1 MEGALIASNIALW
14 IAVVVLAGIMLA
26 LLRQIG
32 VLHERVAPAGAL
44 MGAEGP
50 RVGEAAAIV
59 PVVTW
64 SGLPISLGAPN
75 PEGASTPSHHGAF
88 EVELMVLRL
97 GDERLDIPAGHVLAH
112 DVGLA
117 VVLAHVVNGHDV
129 GMAAEPAHRFGLALD
144 ALPPG
149 GVEPLRLDDGEGDV
163 AVEAA
168 CRSAVETVGDS
179 FGPVEVLIN
188 NAGIGPS
195 SLRPD
200 AERRLPSVTE
210 LTPEIWS
217 RFFAVNVTGAYL
229 MLRAVLPQMR
239 GNGWGRV
246 INNTTS
252 FFTMLRVLPYGA
264 TKAALE
270 GASAVW
276 AKELEGT
283 GVTVNVV
290 VPGGPTDTAF
300 IADQSGID
308 RDKMLRPE
316 VMAAPVRWLASDLA
330 DGVTGRRFVA
340 ARWDDDVPTSE
351 AAEKSAAPIGW
362 PDLAAATVIWPDD

>member
-1 MEGALIASNIALW
+1 MITGGAGGLG
-14 IAVVVLAGIMLA
+14 LAMARGLLA
-26 LLRQIG
+26 DG
-32 VLHERVAPAGAL
+32 HRVAL
-44 MGAEGP
+44 MDNDP
-50 RVGEAAAIV
+50 AAIAR
-59 PVVTW
+59 
-64 SGLPISLGAPN
+64 SKK
-75 PEGASTPSHHGAF
+75 
-88 EVELMVLRL
+88 VLRDIG
-97 GDERLDIPAGHVLAH
+97 GDL
-112 DVGLA
+112 LA
-117 VVLAHVVNGHDV
+117 VVG
-129 GMAAEPAHRFGLALD
+129 D
-144 ALPPG
+144 AS
-149 GVEPLRLDDGEGDV
+149 
-163 AVEAA
+163 VEAA

-200 AERRLPSVTE
+200 AERRLPSVAE

-217 RFFAVNVTGAYL
+217 RFFANNVTGAYL

-239 GNGWGRV
+239 ANGWGRI

-270 GASAVW
+270 AASAVW

-308 RDKMLRPE
+308 RDNMLQPE
-316 VMAAPVRWLASDLA
+316 VMSAPVRWM
-330 DGVTGRRFVA
+330 
-340 ARWDDDVPTSE
+340 TSE
-351 AAEKSAAPIGW
+351 LS
-362 PDLAAATVIWPDD
+362 

>member
-1 MEGALIASNIALW
+1 MGRAEADGGETGSGGGMEPKNITARTALITGGAGGLG
-14 IAVVVLAGIMLA
+14 LAMARGLLA
-26 LLRQIG
+26 DG
-32 VLHERVAPAGAL
+32 HRVAL
-44 MGAEGP
+44 MDNDP
-50 RVGEAAAIV
+50 AAIER
-59 PVVTW
+59 
-64 SGLPISLGAPN
+64 SK
-75 PEGASTPSHHGAF
+75 E
-88 EVELMVLRL
+88 MLRDIG
-97 GDERLDIPAGHVLAH
+97 GDL
-112 DVGLA
+112 LA
-117 VVLAHVVNGHDV
+117 VV
-129 GMAAEPAHRFGLALD
+129 
-144 ALPPG
+144 
-149 GVEPLRLDDGEGDV
+149 GDV
-163 AVEAA
+163 SVEAA
-168 CRSAVETVGDS
+168 CRSVVETVGKS

-217 RFFAVNVTGAYL
+217 RFFAINVTGAYL

-252 FFTMLRVLPYGA
+252 FFTMFRVLPYGA

-316 VMAAPVRWLASDLA
+316 VMAAPVRWLASELS
-330 DGVTGRRFVA
+330 DGVTGRRFIA
-340 ARWDDDVPTSE
+340 ARWDNDVPAGE